1 MQVERGGKFK
11 ERARLGIRF
20 HTLVLADGTIAR
32 IPLWMIDATVCAEH
46 SIGIPEVS
54 VPALMDLRQLL
65 DALDQTQG
73 DNAQPNARPLEV
85 EHEQSTL
92 SNPSSAS
99 AVGDGGRDG
108 SITSDSH
115 E

>member
-1 MQVERGGKFK
+1 MIR
-11 ERARLGIRF
+11 RAGYPDGEHL
-20 HTLVLADGTIAR
+20 HCELADGTIAR
-32 IPLWMIDATVCAEH
+32 IPLWMVNATVCSAH
-46 SIGIPEVS
+46 SVGTAEVS
-54 VPALMDLRQLL
+54 LAGLKDLRQLL

-99 AVGDGGRDG
+99 AVGDGGGNG
-108 SITSDSH
+108 SIPNDSH